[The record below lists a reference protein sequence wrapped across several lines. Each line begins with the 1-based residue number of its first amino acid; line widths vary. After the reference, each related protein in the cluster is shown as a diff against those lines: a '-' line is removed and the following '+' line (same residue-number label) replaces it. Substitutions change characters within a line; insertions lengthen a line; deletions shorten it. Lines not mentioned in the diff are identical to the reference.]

1 MEVPTNKP
9 LSYDASKAVLKS
21 MNLETRE
28 AINKRI
34 PSLRVIDSLFPYE
47 LEKVL
52 MSTDRLNFNDRE
64 WFFIKRGN
72 DHCDLMMSSG
82 TQEAPIRRLDMSA
95 DAAYRKLFDAYIRNG
110 TRIRTLYHTD
120 IPEMLME
127 KDPEELRLK
136 VQNLELPAAFMGN
149 HVADYE
155 HLTRFIDLGTLKGVI
170 YQMNSNN
177 RAILDKPEIWLAS
190 DKPIG
195 SRFSWGQTYYDDV
208 LDIFKHYEK
217 EKGAV
222 PWKHPR
228 LGNSFHAHGV
238 KLSMEGGRNLVMFGG
253 ATKKYKWFDIAPWTF
268 DIEVMA
274 ADV

>member
-47 LEKVL
+47 LEKVQ
-52 MSTDRLNFNDRE
+52 MSTHRLNFNDRE
-64 WFFIKRGN
+64 WFFIEKDN
-72 DHCDLMMSSG
+72 DLCDLMMSSG

-127 KDPEELRLK
+127 KDPKELRLK
-136 VQNLELPAAFMGN
+136 IKTCEKLILIPEENPLNLGQTLEKILGLQNQ
-149 HVADYE
+149 
-155 HLTRFIDLGTLKGVI
+155 HLVLHYTRFSHLKDLV
-170 YQMNSNN
+170 
-177 RAILDKPEIWLAS
+177 EIWLAS

-195 SRFSWGQTYYDDV
+195 SRFSWGQAYYDDV
-208 LDIFKHYEK
+208 LDIFMHYEK

-238 KLSMEGGRNLVMFGG
+238 KLSMGGGRSLVMFGG